1 MAFLRIIPARQMMET
16 KKLNPA
22 AQSLKVVTTQ
32 EITYAFVIGGVR
44 YFIAGGIPEWY
55 IYIRRRGVWM
65 FLPEGRNK
73 KVYTQDG
80 QIKTKCWCMYT
91 ASEES
96 KVDPQLHCSAGWI
109 YTAA

>member
-1 MAFLRIIPARQMMET
+1 
-16 KKLNPA
+16 
-22 AQSLKVVTTQ
+22 
-32 EITYAFVIGGVR
+32 
-44 YFIAGGIPEWY
+44 
-55 IYIRRRGVWM
+55 M

-91 ASEES
+91 AEES
-96 KVDPQLHCSAGWI
+96 KVDPQLHCSDGWI